1 MRLLA
6 TIPELIVP
14 SVAPPVAT
22 EDAATATPSVERPA
36 AILPRSARQR
46 SFRVTPK
53 PGFPFVSAAALAVV
67 TAVIWSLVAAR
78 EAALPEPRQPAVR
91 LAAEPPT
98 ELGAVR

>member
-6 TIPELIVP
+6 TIPEIVVP
-14 SVAPPVAT
+14 SVAPPVAAD
-22 EDAATATPSVERPA
+22 DAATATPHVERLATIP
-36 AILPRSARQR
+36 PRSARRR

-78 EAALPEPRQPAVR
+78 EAARPEPRQPAVR

-98 ELGAVR
+98 ETGALR